1 MKVKINS
8 DKNLVDTI
16 RKKIKDNGGYCP
28 CSLIKSEETKCMCK
42 AFREQIDRGEAGE
55 CHCGLY
61 KIIID

>member
-28 CSLIKSEETKCMCK
+28 CSLIESEETKCMCK